1 MNEQFTNT
9 LYYGDNL
16 EILRSLSKDK
26 NFFLQTNGGI
36 DLIYIDPPFN
46 SNRKYNMLFEDM
58 LREVSD
64 KERYKAQK
72 EAFNDT

>member
-1 MNEQFTNT
+1 
-9 LYYGDNL
+9 
-16 EILRSLSKDK
+16 LSKDK
-26 NFFLQTNGGI
+26 DFFLQTDGGI

-58 LREVSD
+58 LKEVTD
-64 KERYKAQK
+64 KEKYKAQK